1 MTLLTLP
8 PRLEPLLK
16 QFDDARNR
24 LITRLQ
30 GLTDDEYLWEPVP
43 GCWSIRLRENCRS
56 GQPFGKGAWVMDF
69 DRPAPEPSPV
79 TTIAWRMCHLTNGLL
94 HRADYT
100 TGSRSLA
107 WDDYVI
113 TPDAQAALQY
123 LTEATETWRAVLTA
137 MTDAD
142 LDQVGRSQ
150 LPWGLD
156 PRLPFLDIVWWVN
169 QELLGHGAELALLRD
184 LYAHKYRH
192 TS

>member
-1 MTLLTLP
+1 MTTP

-24 LITRLQ
+24 LMMRLQ

-43 GCWSIRLRENCRS
+43 GCWSLHPREQSQTNMA
-56 GQPFGKGAWVMDF
+56 FGKGDWIMDF
-69 DRPAPEPSPV
+69 VRPEPVPPPV

-94 HRADYT
+94 HRADHT

-107 WDDYVI
+107 WDDFQI
-113 TPDAQAALQY
+113 LPDAQAAITALDIVG
-123 LTEATETWRAVLTA
+123 ETWRNVLTGT
-137 MTDAD
+137 TDAD

-156 PRLPFLDIVWWVN
+156 PRLPFLDVVWWVN
-169 QELLGHGAELALLRD
+169 QELLSHGAEIALLRD
-184 LYAHKYRH
+184 LYR
-192 TS
+192 TQPR